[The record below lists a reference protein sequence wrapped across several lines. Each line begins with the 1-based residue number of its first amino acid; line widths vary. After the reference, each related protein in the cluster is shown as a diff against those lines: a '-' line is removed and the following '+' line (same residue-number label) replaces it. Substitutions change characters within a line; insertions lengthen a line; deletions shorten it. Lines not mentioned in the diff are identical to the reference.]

1 MLALRPLIAS
11 VRQRMRSLLAKSWLV
26 TKYIAATAL
35 LIFAIMMG
43 IGWYVTKIRDDA
55 TRSSPFIQ
63 KLDRAEREKGDV
75 LKLLFDGLK
84 DVSDDDAKLIVTWL
98 TARQYRGEQPYLYL
112 IGLYN
117 GKSSDN
123 SRKLQGI
130 EFLAKATLVYRVD
143 SLKCSDPT
151 AFQAIPILEGA
162 LGMKT
167 VRDSL
172 KTNPELRQTIIAKAL
187 EYEDKNKNRQRPEWV
202 CAHGIKPGPPPSEES
217 MYIHRQTMR
226 TQFEKSF

>member
-1 MLALRPLIAS
+1 MQSFLT
-11 VRQRMRSLLAKSWLV
+11 KSWLV

-35 LIFAIMMG
+35 FIFAVMMS
-43 IGWYVTKIRDDA
+43 IGWYVTKSRDDA
-55 TRSSPFIQ
+55 KQSSPFIQ
-63 KLDRAEREKGDV
+63 KLDQAEREKGDV

-84 DVSDDDAKLIVTWL
+84 NTSDDEARLIVTWL
-98 TARQYRGEQPYLYL
+98 TARQSRGEQPYLYL

-151 AFQAIPILEGA
+151 AFQAIPIFEGA
-162 LGMKT
+162 MGMTT
-167 VRDSL
+167 VRNSL
-172 KTNPELRQTIIAKAL
+172 KTNPELRRSIIAKAL
-187 EYEDKNKNRQRPEWV
+187 EYEDQNKNRQRPEWV
-202 CAHGIKPGPPPSEES
+202 CAHGIRPGPPPSEES

>member
-1 MLALRPLIAS
+1 MRP
-11 VRQRMRSLLAKSWLV
+11 LLAKSWLV

-35 LIFAIMMG
+35 LIFAVIMG
-43 IGWYVTKIRDDA
+43 IGWYVTKSRDEA

-63 KLDRAEREKGDV
+63 KLDQAEREKGNV

-84 DVSDDDAKLIVTWL
+84 GVSDDEAQLIVTWL
-98 TARQYRGEQPYLYL
+98 TVRQNRGDQPYLYL
-112 IGLYN
+112 IGLYS

-143 SLKCSDPT
+143 ALKCSDAT
-151 AFQAIPILEGA
+151 AFPAIPILEGA
-162 LGMKT
+162 MGMKT

-172 KTNPELRQTIIAKAL
+172 KTNPELRQIIIAKAL
-187 EYEDKNKNRQRPEWV
+187 EYEDQNKSRQRPEWV
-202 CAHGIKPGPPPSEES
+202 CAHGIKPGPQPSEQS
-217 MYIHRQTMR
+217 MYIHRQAMR
-226 TQFEKSF
+226 TEFEKSF